1 MAMNTLFDLDAAL
14 TMDFTNNSFATM
26 ESEIKT
32 TESSQ
37 VESKVD
43 DLLIMMMPT
52 DLSPAAAAAAT
63 GVCTVCME
71 ALDLCRSTNEEDGG
85 RIVRCGHVYHERCIR
100 QWVSLHNSCPLCRT
114 VLSGDSK
121 TSVVPTSI

>member
-14 TMDFTNNSFATM
+14 TMDFTNNSSVTM
-26 ESEIKT
+26 ESEMKT
-32 TESSQ
+32 TESSE

-52 DLSPAAAAAAT
+52 DLSAAA

-71 ALDLCRSTNEEDGG
+71 ALDTCTPTNEDGG
-85 RIVRCGHVYHERCIR
+85 RMVLCGHVYHERCIR

-114 VLSGDSK
+114 ILSGDSK
-121 TSVVPTSI
+121 THVEPPST

>member
-14 TMDFTNNSFATM
+14 TMDFTNTRFVTM
-26 ESEIKT
+26 ESEMKT

-43 DLLIMMMPT
+43 DFLIMMMPT
-52 DLSPAAAAAAT
+52 DSSPAA

-71 ALDLCRSTNEEDGG
+71 ALDTCSPANEDGG
-85 RIVRCGHVYHERCIR
+85 RIVKCGHVYHERCIR

-121 TSVVPTSI
+121 TPVLPPA